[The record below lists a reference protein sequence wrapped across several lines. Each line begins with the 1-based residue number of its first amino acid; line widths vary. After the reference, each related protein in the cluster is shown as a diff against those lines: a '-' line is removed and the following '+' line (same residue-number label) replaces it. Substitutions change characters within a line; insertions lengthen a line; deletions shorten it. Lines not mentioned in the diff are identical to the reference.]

1 MDSLKRAGT
10 VHWPRSS
17 PVGSFRDRGLHSH
30 TGSSVFQC
38 LWMVLDDARQR
49 HRSTFVTVEAW
60 ANMSKKRVSD
70 TAIDCFPGTSNKL
83 ISIVD
88 IIYKLM
94 PPSPAISWEKP
105 LLNCVVN
112 TVNKSVLAL
121 FSAWRIINNNAIFT
135 INRLH
140 FGCEIISRLSIGY
153 LGMEIDVEQNA
164 KLLKWKLFNI
174 NGCKSCIPLD
184 SPHDHRE
191 VE

>member
-1 MDSLKRAGT
+1 MDSLKRPGT

-60 ANMSKKRVSD
+60 QTWVKRVSD
-70 TAIDCFPGTSNKL
+70 TSIDCFPGTSNKL

-88 IIYKLM
+88 IIYKLI

-140 FGCEIISRLSIGY
+140 FGCEIISRLSIDY

-164 KLLKWKLFNI
+164 KLLKWNYL
-174 NGCKSCIPLD
+174 IPTGARAVYHLIVLMTIE
-184 SPHDHRE
+184 R
-191 VE
+191 